1 MSSSNNPQI
10 VYLDLYPTLKE
21 KGIVT
26 EFVYYRRDNLLKI
39 SVNHKVKPFSLTIT
53 LDKKNWI
60 ENAKNI
66 KKRLKPMGVD
76 KEIIDLLGYS
86 LDHADNVEKIYG
98 MKEQHNNNYNID
110 TKYCSLSGTY
120 DNVKNS
126 NNNSAEN
133 NGNSL
138 KEKQKQEQQ
147 QEEESELSY
156 KEWSQELE
164 EKYYTLQKEILN
176 LIPELWEPV
185 EFALSVSS
193 ILRIKN
199 ITLPFAG
206 IILGPPSS
214 LKTAAIELF
223 RNTKDTYYTDNFSAK
238 SFVSHNTSVPR
249 EKLVEIDLLP
259 KIKDKLFLTP
269 EMSPTFSKKDE
280 ELNEILGIITRVL
293 DGHGYESDTGAQGHR
308 GYNGEF
314 MFVWIG
320 AAVDIPRKIH
330 RLLGTLGPK
339 LYFFR
344 IKNEKKDEEF
354 YLKQIQNEDIDGN
367 YIQKIERIKLKLND
381 YLEWFD
387 LKPNHHNN
395 HEEQEIK
402 DNNEENVLRCIIRL
416 ANLLAHLR
424 GYVPVWE
431 TKDSQGSDYAYTF
444 PTIEEPSRAITQ
456 LKNLARGHA
465 LSLGRNHIMME
476 DIPLLIK
483 VVLSTASK
491 ERVILFDHLLENNG
505 KLDTLSISEHMIVG
519 KKTAL
524 KTMTELV
531 ILEIV
536 DRLDMDNSINN
547 NNNNAFQIQLKHEF
561 NWFLSDEFKNLRAN
575 FGDEYYN
582 EYVGRKEK

>member
-1 MSSSNNPQI
+1 MIRS
-10 VYLDLYPTLKE
+10 YLK
-21 KGIVT
+21 
-26 EFVYYRRDNLLKI
+26 
-39 SVNHKVKPFSLTIT
+39 
-53 LDKKNWI
+53 
-60 ENAKNI
+60 
-66 KKRLKPMGVD
+66 
-76 KEIIDLLGYS
+76 
-86 LDHADNVEKIYG
+86 
-98 MKEQHNNNYNID
+98 NNN
-110 TKYCSLSGTY
+110 
-120 DNVKNS
+120 
-126 NNNSAEN
+126 NNNESESQSTDNNTAEQ
-133 NGNSL
+133 S
-138 KEKQKQEQQ
+138 QQ
-147 QEEESELSY
+147 QESIIEIPFI
-156 KEWSQELE
+156 EWSIKLV
-164 EKYYTLQKEILN
+164 EKYSDLQKEILN

-185 EFALSVSS
+185 EFALSVRS
-193 ILRIKN
+193 ILRSKN

-214 LKTAAIELF
+214 LKTATIELF
-223 RNTKDTYYTDNFSAK
+223 RNTRDTYYTDNFSAK

-269 EMSPTFSKKDE
+269 ELSPTFSKKDE

-308 GYNGEF
+308 GYNGKY

-320 AAVDIPRKIH
+320 AAVDIPRKVH
-330 RLLGTLGPK
+330 KLLGTLGPK

-344 IKNEKKDEEF
+344 IKTNKKDEEF
-354 YLKQIQNEDIDGN
+354 YLKQIQDEDTNGDYSQKNE
-367 YIQKIERIKLKLND
+367 KIRSKLNV

-387 LKPNHHNN
+387 LKPLDYDAN
-395 HEEQEIK
+395 IT
-402 DNNEENVLRCIIRL
+402 DNNNNATDNVLLCIIRL

-424 GYVPVWE
+424 GDVPVWE

-444 PTIEEPSRAITQ
+444 PTIEEPIRAITQ

-465 LSLGRNHIMME
+465 LSQGRNYITMN

-505 KLDTLSISEHMIVG
+505 QLDTLSIADHLIVA

-531 ILEIV
+531 ILGV
-536 DRLDMDNSINN
+536 VNRLDMENDDLDKTNK
-547 NNNNAFQIQLKHEF
+547 AFQIQLKDEF
-561 NWFLSDEFKNLRAN
+561 NWFLSDEFKRLREN
-575 FGDEYYN
+575 FGKEYYN
-582 EYVGRKEK
+582 EYISSKQQQQKTEEDVEEEK